1 MLKQLTSKMMNATL
15 LAMLASAVMLLSSA
29 SALALSVDPFIV
41 PDASSQPVMHGIRHA
56 QNNWQ
61 NTDRQ
66 NQNDSEKKRALRS
79 RSEVMQE
86 VKRRYSGA
94 EILKITLN
102 RNGTSYN
109 VRVLMPSGKVRSLQ
123 ISALR

>member
-1 MLKQLTSKMMNATL
+1 
-15 LAMLASAVMLLSSA
+15 MLASAVMLLSSA
-29 SALALSVDPFIV
+29 SALALSVEPFIL

-56 QNNWQ
+56 QNN
-61 NTDRQ
+61 RQ
-66 NQNDSEKKRALRS
+66 NQNSSEKERALRS

-94 EILKITLN
+94 EVLKIALN
-102 RNGTSYN
+102 RSGTSYN